1 MLSIILFYFVSYWIS
16 FVLCI
21 PLGPVNLEIF
31 HTALNKHY
39 PQAAAVAVGA
49 ACGDAI
55 WATVAFFGVS
65 PFLSSPRMEA
75 LFLAATAVITMGLAI
90 YTLKDSRFIQKTEE
104 KVMLKIKLKRWAFL
118 KGLTLVL
125 VNPLGIASWMI
136 CLQFLRKLGIYIPM
150 SFNYEVLFYLS
161 VAAGAA
167 SYCLLIVFIT
177 NKMKH
182 IFSPERT
189 HKITKYLGYFLL
201 ILSIYFMYNAAIIL
215 FSSGQF
221 IPTPPGN

>member
-31 HTALNKHY
+31 HTAINKHY
-39 PQAAAVAVGA
+39 PQAVAVAIGA

-65 PFLSSPRMEA
+65 PFLSSPKMEA
-75 LFLAATAVITMGLAI
+75 LFLAATAVITMGLGI
-90 YTLKDSRFIQKTEE
+90 FTLKDSRLIQEKEE
-104 KVMLKIKLKRWAFL
+104 KVAQKIKLKRWAFL

-150 SFNYEVLFYLS
+150 TFNYEALFYIT

-182 IFSPERT
+182 IFNPERT

-201 ILSIYFMYNAAIIL
+201 ILSIYFLYNAGMIL
-215 FSSGQF
+215 FASGQLPSLRIF
-221 IPTPPGN
+221 K